1 MRSYRILKNLS
12 REFFPLMELSRL
24 PECQEFLQH
33 GDTTVL
39 LHCVAVAY
47 FSLWLIRRL
56 HLRCNERSL
65 VRGALLH
72 DYFLYD
78 WHDPD
83 PSHRLHGFHHPARAL
98 KNAQHDME
106 LTPLEQDIIVH
117 HMFPLTP
124 FPPRSREAMVVCLVD
139 KGCGLYET
147 LGRGTYPGLRRLMTY
162 QYKRISAKQ
171 TD

>member
-1 MRSYRILKNLS
+1 MRSYPLLKSLS
-12 REFFPLMELSRL
+12 RELSPLLEASRL
-24 PECQEFLQH
+24 SQCQEYVQH

-39 LHCVAVAY
+39 LHCIAVAY
-47 FSLWLIRRL
+47 FSLWLIRTL
-56 HLRCNERSL
+56 HLRCNEKSL

-83 PSHRLHGFHHPARAL
+83 PSPRLHGFHHPARAL
-98 KNAQHDME
+98 ENAKMDME
-106 LTPLEQDIIVH
+106 LSSLEQDIIVH

-139 KGCGLYET
+139 KGCGIYET
-147 LGRGTYPGLRRLMTY
+147 LGRGTYPGLRRLLRY
-162 QYKRISAKQ
+162 QSKYIPKQ
-171 TD
+171 D

>member
-1 MRSYRILKNLS
+1 MRNFRILKFLN
-12 REFFPLMELSRL
+12 RELLPLLELSRL
-24 PECQEFLQH
+24 PLCGEYIQH

-39 LHCVAVAY
+39 LHCIAVAY
-47 FSLWLIRRL
+47 FSLYLVRRL
-56 HLRCNERSL
+56 HLRCNETSL

-78 WHDPD
+78 WHTPD

-98 KNAQHDME
+98 QNARQDLP
-106 LTPLEQDIIVH
+106 LTPLEEDIIVH

-124 FPPRSREAMVVCLVD
+124 KPPRSREAAVVCLVD

-147 LGRGTYPGLRRLMTY
+147 FGRGTYPGLRRLLRHADRRTPT
-162 QYKRISAKQ
+162 KN
-171 TD
+171 

>member
-1 MRSYRILKNLS
+1 MRSYQILKKLS
-12 REFFPLMELSRL
+12 RELVPLMELSRL
-24 PECQEFLQH
+24 PQCEEFLQH

-47 FSLWLIRRL
+47 FSLWLVHRL
-56 HLRCNERSL
+56 HLRCDEQSL

-78 WHDPD
+78 WHTPD

-98 KNAQHDME
+98 ENARRDVA
-106 LTPLEQDIIVH
+106 LSPLEEDIIRH

-124 FPPRSREAMVVCLVD
+124 KPPRSREAAVVCVVD
-139 KGCGLYET
+139 KGCGIYET
-147 LGRGTYPGLRRLMTY
+147 FGRGTYPGLRRLLRKAEKKN
-162 QYKRISAKQ
+162 QL
-171 TD
+171 